1 MSSYIVDDKTIDRI
15 ISVLKQSNLIDYI
28 EGLCIVDLSDFGQE
42 LLNLNISAYDQRYGG
57 KIGKYNYTFTE
68 CQVTT
73 VQGLKSLRCLLYQ
86 CLEGDVP
93 NTKLYKQMRNAC
105 GDLAQ
110 HIVEKLLAY
119 ENAEWA

>member
-1 MSSYIVDDKTIDRI
+1 MSSHIVDNKTIDRI
-15 ISVLKQSNLIDYI
+15 ISALNQSNLIDQI

-42 LLNLNISAYDQRYGG
+42 LINLNISAYDQRYNETSE
-57 KIGKYNYTFTE
+57 KSDYTFTE
-68 CQVTT
+68 CQITV
-73 VQGLKSLRCLLYQ
+73 VQGLKSLRGLLYQ
-86 CLEGDVP
+86 CHEGDVP

-110 HIVEKLLAY
+110 YIVENLPEY